1 VTTQT
6 VQSAGPVVLPRV
18 NLMPPEIA
26 EAERLRRAQAALVGA
41 VVVSALLVGGLY
53 YHAKQGISSAQNS
66 LTTAQGQH
74 TSLQTKYASLNYVQA
89 PFTQVQDK
97 QELLQQAMGDQID
110 WSFILNDLTTR
121 VPNNVWLDGFTASET
136 SVPSGTPLPA
146 PIGADGSTTGVGT
159 ITVSGTAFQHNDVA
173 NWLVSMATIK
183 GFADPSFQSS
193 AKSVIGTR
201 PVIDFTSSL
210 ILGNK
215 ALSGRYTQKTGS

>member
-26 EAERLRRAQAALVGA
+26 EAERLRRAQVAMVGA
-41 VVVSALLVGGLY
+41 VVASALLVGGLY
-53 YHAKQGISSAQNS
+53 YHAKQGMSSAQNS
-66 LTTAQGQH
+66 LVTAQGQH
-74 TSLQTKYASLNYVQA
+74 TSLQAKYTSLNYVQE
-89 PFTQVQDK
+89 PFTQVQNK

-136 SVPSGTPLPA
+136 SVPSSTPLQA
-146 PIGADGSTTGVGT
+146 PVGADGSTTGVGT

-173 NWLVSMATIK
+173 NWLVSMALIK

-193 AKSVIGTR
+193 TKAVIGTR
-201 PVIDFTSSL
+201 PVVNFSSSL
-210 ILGNK
+210 ILGNN